1 MLNRYPAW
9 KNLLIIAVMVFGF
22 YYAMP
27 NLYAPDPALQIGGA
41 SGSQAITQE
50 VLERA
55 ERALERES
63 IGFFGEELQEGGK
76 TALLRL
82 RDREAQLRAQAL
94 VARELGDDFIVAL
107 NLAPTTPDWLADGGA
122 QPMKLGLDLSGG
134 VHFKLEVDVEAAT
147 QRRIEMVESGIKR
160 GLRDERI
167 RGMVALD
174 GTQVVLRFR
183 DEASRE
189 AARRVV
195 YELYPE
201 LFLDRV
207 DEESSWLLYA
217 KLTEQTIAE
226 VVDYAVSQ
234 NLPTIR
240 NRVNELG
247 VSEPLVQR
255 QGSNRIVV
263 ELPGIQDTA
272 EAKRILGK
280 VANLEFRLVAETN
293 APVTDKQKFEYRGE
307 GRAGL
312 TEWLERDVIISG
324 ERVSGANAS
333 FDQNGQPNV
342 LISLDSE
349 GGMLMSRATRNN
361 IKRRMGVLFIERK
374 YRTRYQLNDD
384 GVEVATRIPYDEKK
398 LLTAPVIQ
406 SALGAQFQITG
417 LDSPGEAS
425 ELALMLRAGALAAP
439 INFVEERTVGP
450 SMGAE
455 NIALGVKSVQ
465 IGLGL
470 VVLFMVLYYRVF
482 GVAAVVALSVNLV
495 LLVALMSLLGATLT
509 LPGIA
514 GIVLTVGMAV
524 DANVLIFAR
533 IREELANRMSPQM
546 AIHSGFERAVATILD
561 ANITTLIVAVILYAV
576 GTGPI
581 KGFAVTLSLGI
592 LTSMFTAILGTR
604 ALINVIHG
612 GRRVDRLS
620 IGRLPKPVDGL
631 VVDRQATGESPHEC
645 STVYE
650 MAHVCGAVLSI
661 GYGRSIGKP
670 VHSAA

>member
-1 MLNRYPAW
+1 MLNRYPVW
-9 KNLLIIAVMVFGF
+9 KNLIIVAAVVFGF

-27 NLYAPDPALQIGGA
+27 NLYTPDPALQIGGA
-41 SGSQAITQE
+41 SGSQAISDDI
-50 VLERA
+50 LKRA
-55 ERALERES
+55 EAALEEKG
-63 IGFFGEELQEGGK
+63 IVFFGEELQDGGK

-82 RDREAQLRAQAL
+82 QDRDAQLRAQTIVSRA
-94 VARELGDDFIVAL
+94 LGDEFIVAL
-107 NLAPTTPDWLADGGA
+107 NLAPTTPDWLLKGGA
-122 QPMKLGLDLSGG
+122 TPMKLGLDLSGG
-134 VHFKLEVDVEAAT
+134 VHFKLEVDVKAAT
-147 QRRIEMVESGIKR
+147 ERRVEMYEAGIKR
-160 GLRDERI
+160 SLREQRI
-167 RGMVALD
+167 RGMVTLNGRRVA
-174 GTQVVLRFR
+174 LRFR
-183 DEASRE
+183 DEESRE
-189 AARRVV
+189 AARRAV

-207 DEESSWLLYA
+207 EEDDDWLLYA
-217 KLTEQTIAE
+217 EVTDQTIAE

-234 NLPTIR
+234 NLTTIR

-280 VANLEFRLVAETN
+280 VANLEFRLVAETS
-293 APVTDKQKFEYRGE
+293 APVTERQRYEYRGE
-307 GRAGL
+307 DRAGA

-324 ERVSGANAS
+324 ERVSGANAG

-342 LISLDSE
+342 SISLDSE
-349 GGMLMSRATRNN
+349 GGMLMSRATRDN

-374 YRTRYQLNDD
+374 YRTRYEQNEA
-384 GVEVATRIPYDEKK
+384 GEEIAIRVPYDEKK

-406 SALGAQFQITG
+406 SSLGAQFQITG
-417 LDSPGEAS
+417 LDSPGESS

-439 INFVEERTVGP
+439 ITFVEERTVGP
-450 SMGAE
+450 SLGAE

-465 IGLGL
+465 IGLSL

-482 GVAAVVALSVNLV
+482 GVAAVIALTVNLV
-495 LLVALMSLLGATLT
+495 LLVAFMSLLGATLT

-546 AIHSGFERAVATILD
+546 AIHAGFERAVATILD

-592 LTSMFTAILGTR
+592 LTSMFTAIMGTR
-604 ALINVIHG
+604 AITNLIYG
-612 GRRVDRLS
+612 GRRVDSLS
-620 IGRLPKPVDGL
+620 IGKLPKPIDG
-631 VVDRQATGESPHEC
+631 S
-645 STVYE
+645 
-650 MAHVCGAVLSI
+650 GA
-661 GYGRSIGKP
+661 
-670 VHSAA
+670 

>member
-1 MLNRYPAW
+1 MLNRYPVW
-9 KNLLIIAVMVFGF
+9 KNLIIVAAVVFGF

-27 NLYAPDPALQIGGA
+27 NLYTPDPALQIGGA
-41 SGSQAITQE
+41 SGSQAISDE
-50 VLERA
+50 ILKRA
-55 ERALERES
+55 ESALEEKG
-63 IGFFGEELQEGGK
+63 IAFFGEELQDGGK

-82 RDREAQLRAQAL
+82 QDRDAQLRAQTVVSRA
-94 VARELGDDFIVAL
+94 LGDEFIVAL
-107 NLAPTTPDWLADGGA
+107 NLAPTTPAWLLKGRAT
-122 QPMKLGLDLSGG
+122 PMKLGLDLSGG
-134 VHFKLEVDVEAAT
+134 VHFKLEVDVKAAT
-147 QRRIEMVESGIKR
+147 ERRVEMYEAGIKR
-160 GLRDERI
+160 RLREQRI
-167 RGMVALD
+167 RGMVTLNGRRVA
-174 GTQVVLRFR
+174 LRFR
-183 DEASRE
+183 DEESRE
-189 AARRVV
+189 AARRAV

-207 DEESSWLLYA
+207 EEDDDWLLYA
-217 KLTEQTIAE
+217 EVTDQTIAE

-234 NLPTIR
+234 NLTTIR

-280 VANLEFRLVAETN
+280 VANLEFRLVAETS
-293 APVTDKQKFEYRGE
+293 APVTERQRYEYRGE
-307 GRAGL
+307 DRAGA

-324 ERVSGANAS
+324 ERVSGANAG

-342 LISLDSE
+342 SISLDSE
-349 GGMLMSRATRNN
+349 GGMLMSRATRDN

-374 YRTRYQLNDD
+374 YRTRYEQNEA
-384 GVEVATRIPYDEKK
+384 GEEIAIRVPYDEKK

-406 SALGAQFQITG
+406 SSLGAQFQITG
-417 LDSPGEAS
+417 LDSPGESS

-439 INFVEERTVGP
+439 ITFVEERTVGP
-450 SMGAE
+450 SLGAE

-465 IGLGL
+465 IGLSL

-482 GVAAVVALSVNLV
+482 GAAAVIALTVNLV
-495 LLVALMSLLGATLT
+495 LLVAFMSLLGATLT

-546 AIHSGFERAVATILD
+546 AIHAGFERAVATILD

-592 LTSMFTAILGTR
+592 LTSMFTAIMGTR
-604 ALINVIHG
+604 ALINLIYG
-612 GRRVDRLS
+612 GRRVDSLS
-620 IGRLPKPVDGL
+620 IGKLPKPIDG
-631 VVDRQATGESPHEC
+631 S
-645 STVYE
+645 
-650 MAHVCGAVLSI
+650 GA
-661 GYGRSIGKP
+661 
-670 VHSAA
+670 